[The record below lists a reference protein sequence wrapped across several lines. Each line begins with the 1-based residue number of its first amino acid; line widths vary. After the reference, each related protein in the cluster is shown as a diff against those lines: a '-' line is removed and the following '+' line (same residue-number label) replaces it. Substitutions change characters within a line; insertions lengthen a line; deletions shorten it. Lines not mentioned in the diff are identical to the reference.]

1 MGISPFIHQELGA
14 DKAYEILKNK
24 GLVYLMWEERTGKSL
39 TALLTCDKSAY
50 VKKILILTTLKA
62 LKGWQELLEQYPVS
76 FDAELVNYH
85 KADRIKVKDYQ
96 VVILDEAHVYLSAYP
111 KRGKI
116 WKTVKPLTEGKF
128 IIFVSATPSAQSYA
142 KLFNQLALSS
152 WGPWSRFKDFY
163 AWHREYGKK
172 EIKYVAGRTINIY
185 DKVDKERIQR
195 EVGPYLIHLT
205 RQDIGFSQEPMDQVH
220 FVELEEQTKEWYRQ
234 LEKNSLL
241 MLSNDIQIVAD
252 TPMALLTKL
261 HQIEGGTI
269 KQEESSYTLVNR
281 EKIDYILNTFG
292 DSESLVIF
300 YNYKQEEKKLKS
312 VFKKATILQGSSY
325 AEGVD
330 LSAYDTLVVYS
341 MNFSTSKYVQR
352 RARQANIKREKP
364 IVVHFLCVKGA
375 ISDQVY
381 KVVKDNKQNFVDRL
395 YKRGLL

>member
-1 MGISPFIHQELGA
+1 M
-14 DKAYEILKNK
+14 
-24 GLVYLMWEERTGKSL
+24 
-39 TALLTCDKSAY
+39 
-50 VKKILILTTLKA
+50 KA

-195 EVGPYLIHLT
+195 EVSPYLINLT
-205 RQDIGFSQEPMDQVH
+205 RQDIGFSQEPVDQVH